1 MSAVSGNTLTSLSS
15 VGMPEPDRNAVLLDS
30 LRRLV
35 RGLSALFWG
44 LPIALVVSVQTAI
57 GRGEWLKPLG
67 FLPVV
72 IVMALLCYGTHLL
85 GRFQVQERVWMNAWE
100 RARLVALVNVGLA
113 PFLFFWSKIP
123 GQPFFTVT
131 AEVFLITLLLY
142 LYLLNSVLARL
153 GAMLP
158 DETLRGE
165 TNLFTRLNQ
174 TILLIIIPSLP
185 FYFVLRETSKLPR
198 LVVDILLLIERA
210 GPLLQ
215 LMFLM
220 FFILLPVAMTMALL
234 WKTKEVI
241 MSGVFANLGHE
252 APPRRPVQNL

>member
-1 MSAVSGNTLTSLSS
+1 MNAVSGTTLTLPSS
-15 VGMPEPDRNAVLLDS
+15 AAMPEADRNAVLLDS

-67 FLPVV
+67 FVPVV
-72 IVMALLCYGTHLL
+72 VIMILLFYGTHLL
-85 GRFQVQERVWMNAWE
+85 GKFQTQERIWMNALE
-100 RARLVALVNVGLA
+100 RARLVALVNVGLS

-123 GQPFFTVT
+123 AHLFFTVI
-131 AEVFLITLLLY
+131 VVIFLLTLLAF

-153 GAMLP
+153 AAMLP

-165 TNLFTRLNQ
+165 TKLFTRLNQ
-174 TILLIIIPSLP
+174 TILLIIIPTLP

-198 LVVDILLLIERA
+198 LVVDLLLFFDRA

-220 FFILLPVAMTMALL
+220 FFVLLPVAMTMALL

-241 MSGVFANLGHE
+241 MTGVFSHPSGE
-252 APPRRPVQNL
+252 SPTS